1 MIETNYYAKVSYRG
15 KEKDYRVVAEL
26 DNDIRIEYL
35 DYNPERE
42 FDGVWINNGKER
54 ILEIYLE
61 DSEEHKYY
69 ESLNKEWNNQVTVM
83 REQHQR
89 IYKVSYAS
97 LGTWY
102 YKKAWRLAVNVVNE
116 QSNLQLFPNQKI
128 RG

>member
-1 MIETNYYAKVSYRG
+1 MIKTNYYAKVSYRG
-15 KEKDYRVVAEL
+15 KEKDYRIVAEE

-42 FDGVWINNGKER
+42 FDGIWINNGKER
-54 ILEIYLE
+54 ILKRY
-61 DSEEHKYY
+61 SEESEEYKYY
-69 ESLNKEWNNQVTVM
+69 ESLYKEWNNQLTTM

-89 IYKVSYAS
+89 IYKVEYAS

-102 YKKAWRLAVNVVNE
+102 CKKAWRLAVNEINKKY
-116 QSNLQLFPNQKI
+116 NINLFPNQKI

>member
-1 MIETNYYAKVSYRG
+1 MIKTNYYVKVNYRG
-15 KEKDYRVVAEL
+15 KEKDYRVVAEEN
-26 DNDIRIEYL
+26 NDIRIEYL

-42 FDGVWINNGKER
+42 FDGVWINNGKEC
-54 ILEIYLE
+54 ILKRYSEE
-61 DSEEHKYY
+61 SEEHKYY
-69 ESLNKEWNNQVTVM
+69 ESLDKEWDNQVTIM

-89 IYKVSYAS
+89 IYKVEYAS

-116 QSNLQLFPNQKI
+116 QSNLELFPNQKI